1 MTKQIILLFST
12 VPLFA
17 TLSTEVNQ
25 NTETPIESWAFGKL
39 ILLLL
44 LFLAFFSKKQKTD
57 NRSNNSSIE
66 DSNRQQNSEKKE
78 LAPGRTQHYKF
89 VHVVLKDM
97 FFENR
102 DNLIK
107 NILSSEDELKGLW
120 LDVGHYYSKQYEG
133 VEDIDGSDIKITAKE
148 FEDILFV
155 VIALPEPK
163 ETVEAY
169 FIGLIVPRLKKKKSR
184 YITLE
189 KGEEGTVLCEWT
201 KEMHLNF
208 GEGPEPTLDNFQD
221 KLIDMG
227 DVSVKTWNDAKPV
240 YLSETWMNILWEWAD
255 QYDISPLVLP
265 RNSKD
270 LEALER
276 LSISFEEKKPEYL
289 PKEIG
294 YLYNLHTF
302 IMYDSKIKELPDEF
316 SNLINLKYLYL
327 DGNELTKLPDTFC
340 KLTNLEK
347 VSLSYNNITSLPDC
361 IGKLQHLESLNLN
374 FNLLKELPESML
386 ELKLKELRLLEN
398 PVEYIS
404 KEVQDFLNTTKKADA
419 SAKEPFTIV
428 WKFGEETHEYAKQ
441 FNIPDFGS
449 SLPFFLSG
457 KEVESDDNFLL
468 TQRHLLLG
476 ILYGLN
482 EELPIAAV
490 EEVLINLVDI
500 LSEGFGF
507 ETLEEMILDV
517 STRVRDINGTTPSWL
532 ILETGHRL
540 VPQSSKILEH
550 LILDLWFEVS
560 FSKDNLALLE
570 AIPVWVEKI
579 DLSAIHPYS
588 KQLVCYYGL
597 CALIFINQANSKDYL
612 ESDLVDNYI
621 KKYFYPNV
629 LDTLLLNKAVAFMEN
644 PENFY
649 PIDMMNPMA

>member
-276 LSISFEEKKPEYL
+276 LSVSFEEKKPEYL

-294 YLYNLHTF
+294 HLFNLHTF
-302 IMYDSKIKELPDEF
+302 VIHSSWCRRCYCGGGYRSG
-316 SNLINLKYLYL
+316 YRAA
-327 DGNELTKLPDTFC
+327 TAW
-340 KLTNLEK
+340 
-347 VSLSYNNITSLPDC
+347 LSST
-361 IGKLQHLESLNLN
+361 GG
-374 FNLLKELPESML
+374 
-386 ELKLKELRLLEN
+386 
-398 PVEYIS
+398 
-404 KEVQDFLNTTKKADA
+404 
-419 SAKEPFTIV
+419 TIR
-428 WKFGEETHEYAKQ
+428 A
-441 FNIPDFGS
+441 NR
-449 SLPFFLSG
+449 SG
-457 KEVESDDNFLL
+457 RIRQRHYL
-468 TQRHLLLG
+468 TQC
-476 ILYGLN
+476 
-482 EELPIAAV
+482 
-490 EEVLINLVDI
+490 
-500 LSEGFGF
+500 
-507 ETLEEMILDV
+507 
-517 STRVRDINGTTPSWL
+517 PSC
-532 ILETGHRL
+532 GY
-540 VPQSSKILEH
+540 Q
-550 LILDLWFEVS
+550 
-560 FSKDNLALLE
+560 
-570 AIPVWVEKI
+570 
-579 DLSAIHPYS
+579 
-588 KQLVCYYGL
+588 
-597 CALIFINQANSKDYL
+597 
-612 ESDLVDNYI
+612 
-621 KKYFYPNV
+621 
-629 LDTLLLNKAVAFMEN
+629 
-644 PENFY
+644 
-649 PIDMMNPMA
+649 

>member
-1 MTKQIILLFST
+1 MTKQIILLLLT

-189 KGEEGTVLCEWT
+189 KGDEGTVLCEWT
-201 KEMHLNF
+201 QEMHLNF

-221 KLIDMG
+221 KLIAMG

-240 YLSETWMNILWEWAD
+240 YFGETWMNILWEWAD

-276 LSISFEEKKPEYL
+276 LSISYGDKKLEYL

-302 IMYDSKIKELPDEF
+302 IMYDSKIKELPGKTGVLFVKCRIKPD
-316 SNLINLKYLYL
+316 LYL
-327 DGNELTKLPDTFC
+327 P
-340 KLTNLEK
+340 
-347 VSLSYNNITSLPDC
+347 
-361 IGKLQHLESLNLN
+361 
-374 FNLLKELPESML
+374 
-386 ELKLKELRLLEN
+386 
-398 PVEYIS
+398 
-404 KEVQDFLNTTKKADA
+404 
-419 SAKEPFTIV
+419 
-428 WKFGEETHEYAKQ
+428 
-441 FNIPDFGS
+441 
-449 SLPFFLSG
+449 
-457 KEVESDDNFLL
+457 
-468 TQRHLLLG
+468 
-476 ILYGLN
+476 
-482 EELPIAAV
+482 
-490 EEVLINLVDI
+490 
-500 LSEGFGF
+500 
-507 ETLEEMILDV
+507 
-517 STRVRDINGTTPSWL
+517 
-532 ILETGHRL
+532 
-540 VPQSSKILEH
+540 
-550 LILDLWFEVS
+550 
-560 FSKDNLALLE
+560 
-570 AIPVWVEKI
+570 
-579 DLSAIHPYS
+579 
-588 KQLVCYYGL
+588 
-597 CALIFINQANSKDYL
+597 
-612 ESDLVDNYI
+612 
-621 KKYFYPNV
+621 
-629 LDTLLLNKAVAFMEN
+629 
-644 PENFY
+644 
-649 PIDMMNPMA
+649 